1 MRELRGTGE
10 RARVWD
16 QRVGKGRV
24 LVCSKFYRMADFV
37 DRSAGGS
44 RPSYGSRG
52 EGVLGSLGMTGVV
65 GCGVVVCGCVWD

>member
-24 LVCSKFYRMADFV
+24 LVCSKFYRMAD
-37 DRSAGGS
+37 
-44 RPSYGSRG
+44 
-52 EGVLGSLGMTGVV
+52 SLTGVQEAHDRV
-65 GCGVVVCGCVWD
+65 MGAGEKGCWEVWG